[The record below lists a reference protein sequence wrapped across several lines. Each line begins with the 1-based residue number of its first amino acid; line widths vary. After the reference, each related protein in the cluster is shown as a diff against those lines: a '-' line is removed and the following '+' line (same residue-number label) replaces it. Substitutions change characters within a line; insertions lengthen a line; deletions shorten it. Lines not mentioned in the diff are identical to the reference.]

1 MPPAGTRFTDI
12 RRFAEVDST
21 NRVAAE
27 LVRSGAV
34 EGLVV
39 VAGHQTAGRGR
50 RGRTWEAPPDSSL
63 LVSVVLSPPPAPAPA
78 ALVTM
83 ACALAAADACG
94 DVAGF
99 VPGLKWPNDLV
110 VGERKLAGVLAE
122 IPGLA
127 SASLRLARDSGQA
140 VGTVVVGLGLNVR
153 WPGPM
158 PPDLAAVAVTA
169 EALAGVHV
177 DLERLLH
184 AYLARLE
191 ERCRGLADAG
201 GDLADAGGDL
211 ADAGGDLADAGGDLA
226 ARGPAMV
233 DEYRRRCV
241 TVGRAVRIEL
251 PGGRVLSGE
260 AVDVDGDGCL
270 QVTTE
275 AGIRRVT
282 AGDVVHVRCR

>member
-1 MPPAGTRFTDI
+1 MPPAETRFTDI
-12 RRFAEVDST
+12 RRFAAVDST
-21 NRVAAE
+21 NRVATD

-63 LVSVVLSPPPAPAPA
+63 LVSVVLSLPPVPAPA
-78 ALVTM
+78 ALVTV

-122 IPGLA
+122 LPGLTP
-127 SASLRLARDSGQA
+127 ASLRLARDA
-140 VGTVVVGLGLNVR
+140 APAAGTVVVGLGLNVR
-153 WPGPM
+153 WPGPL
-158 PPDLAAVAVTA
+158 PPDLEAVAVTA
-169 EALAGVHV
+169 EAVAGVHI
-177 DLERLLH
+177 DLGRLLH
-184 AYLARLE
+184 AYLTRLE
-191 ERCRGLADAG
+191 ERCLCLPEGG
-201 GDLADAGGDL
+201 GDLPEG
-211 ADAGGDLADAGGDLA
+211 GGDLA
-226 ARGPAMV
+226 ARRPAMV

-260 AVDVDGDGCL
+260 AVDVNGDGSL
-270 QVTTE
+270 QVMTG